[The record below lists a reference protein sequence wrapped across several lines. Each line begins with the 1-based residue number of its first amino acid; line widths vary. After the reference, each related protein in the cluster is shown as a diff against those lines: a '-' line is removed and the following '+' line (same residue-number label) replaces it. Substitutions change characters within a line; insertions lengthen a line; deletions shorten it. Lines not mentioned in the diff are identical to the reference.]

1 MIEAVDNGNCTF
13 APVAE
18 GRYNGGKAVGGEK
31 MLNGFRFE
39 TFVEAQGTAFQE
51 YLSTIVAKL
60 AKEDEEYRAI
70 WDRIEKIYEQYPRV
84 MGVCDRED
92 VSALTEQEC
101 KAVIE
106 IASLR
111 NQRIEMELEAVYFR
125 GCYDSVGYLKKAG
138 IL

>member
-1 MIEAVDNGNCTF
+1 MSGDFC
-13 APVAE
+13 
-18 GRYNGGKAVGGEK
+18 
-31 MLNGFRFE
+31 FE
-39 TFVEAQGTAFQE
+39 TFVDSQGTALQE
-51 YLSTIVAKL
+51 YLSTVVAKL

-70 WDRIEKIYEQYPRV
+70 WNRIEKIYEQYPKV

-101 KAVIE
+101 QAVIE
-106 IASLR
+106 ITSLR
-111 NQRIEMELEAVYFR
+111 NQRMEMELEAVYFR

>member
-1 MIEAVDNGNCTF
+1 MCKEFI
-13 APVAE
+13 
-18 GRYNGGKAVGGEK
+18 
-31 MLNGFRFE
+31 FE
-39 TFVEAQGTAFQE
+39 TFADARGSDFRD
-51 YLSTIVAKL
+51 YLSMVIAKL
-60 AKEDEEYRAI
+60 AKTDEKYRSI
-70 WDRIEKIYEQYPRV
+70 QERINAIYEQYPRV
-84 MGVCDRED
+84 MGVFDREQ

-111 NQRIEMELEAVYFR
+111 NQRMEMELDAVYFR

>member
-1 MIEAVDNGNCTF
+1 
-13 APVAE
+13 
-18 GRYNGGKAVGGEK
+18 
-31 MLNGFRFE
+31 MLDGFRFE
-39 TFVEAQGTAFQE
+39 TFVDAQSTAFQE
-51 YLSTIVAKL
+51 YLSAVVAKL

-70 WDRIEKIYEQYPRV
+70 WDRIEKIYKQYPRV
-84 MGVCDRED
+84 MGVCDREAA
-92 VSALTEQEC
+92 SALTEQEC

-111 NQRIEMELEAVYFR
+111 NQRIEIELEAVYFR

>member
-1 MIEAVDNGNCTF
+1 MRYFV
-13 APVAE
+13 VSAE
-18 GRYNGGKAVGGEK
+18 MPESYQVP
-31 MLNGFRFE
+31 F
-39 TFVEAQGTAFQE
+39 
-51 YLSTIVAKL
+51 
-60 AKEDEEYRAI
+60 
-70 WDRIEKIYEQYPRV
+70 EQYPKV

-111 NQRIEMELEAVYFR
+111 NQRMEMELEAVYFR

>member
-1 MIEAVDNGNCTF
+1 MEVKKLRSD
-13 APVAE
+13 
-18 GRYNGGKAVGGEK
+18 
-31 MLNGFRFE
+31 FRFE
-39 TFVEAQGTAFQE
+39 TFVEAQGTALQE
-51 YLSTIVAKL
+51 YLSTVVAKL
-60 AKEDEEYRAI
+60 AREDEGYRAI

-101 KAVIE
+101 QAVIE
-106 IASLR
+106 IVSLR
-111 NQRIEMELEAVYFR
+111 NQRTEMELEAVYFR